1 MQGLPLVGIEEDEIT
16 SPADPLKLNLTAAN
30 ISDGLIGLRYS
41 LPHASDINIS
51 VFDAS
56 GRRIET
62 LKQGYTLA
70 GEGEIAW
77 NASRVPAG
85 VYFVRLSACGS
96 SCTERVVIVR

>member
-1 MQGLPLVGIEEDEIT
+1 
-16 SPADPLKLNLTAAN
+16 
-30 ISDGLIGLRYS
+30 SDGLIGLRYL

-62 LKQGYTLA
+62 LKQGHTLA
-70 GEGEIAW
+70 GSDEIAW
-77 NASRVPAG
+77 NASRVSAG